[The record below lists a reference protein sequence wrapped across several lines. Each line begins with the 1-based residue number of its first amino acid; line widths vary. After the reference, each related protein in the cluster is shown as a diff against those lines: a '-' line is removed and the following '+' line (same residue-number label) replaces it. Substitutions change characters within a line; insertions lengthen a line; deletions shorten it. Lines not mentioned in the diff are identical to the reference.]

1 MWFLTELAERRIA
14 EAREQGAFD
23 NLPGAGQPLPE
34 EETNP
39 LVPEHQRMAWRVLK
53 NSGFLPPELEMHK
66 EAVALAMQ
74 LATTDTEIAVEQLA
88 RLEQL
93 NLWLT
98 HTGHP
103 SLKVP
108 DVYLAQIQS
117 RLSQRD
123 DPQS

>member
-34 EETNP
+34 DQINP

-53 NSGFLPPELEMHK
+53 HSGFLPPELEMHK
-66 EAVALAMQ
+66 EAVELAMR
-74 LATTDTEIAVEQLA
+74 LATSDTEIPVEQLA

-93 NLWLT
+93 NLWLA

-108 DVYLAQIQS
+108 ETYLAQIHS
-117 RLSQRD
+117 RLVQRD